1 MGASAMSQPL
11 FTWKILEIS
20 AADELITHAKYRVAA
35 QDGELVV
42 ETEGN
47 WWFSDKILKK
57 PFPEVTE
64 DDVISWIEKETTQ
77 SGVNIIKSRLVEQL
91 ATLQSQK
98 KVVAPWLPQ
107 VFTPEI

>member
-1 MGASAMSQPL
+1 MSQPL

-20 AADELITHAKYRVAA
+20 AQDDLITHAKYHVTA
-35 QDGELVV
+35 QDGQLLV

-47 WWFSDKILKK
+47 WWFNDKISKK
-57 PFPEVTE
+57 PFAEVTE

-77 SGVNIIKSRLVEQL
+77 SEGNIIKSRLVEQL
-91 ATLQSQK
+91 ATLQNQK
-98 KVVAPWLPQ
+98 KIVAPWLPQ

>member
-1 MGASAMSQPL
+1 MSQPS

-20 AADELITHAKYRVAA
+20 AADELITHAKYHVTVQEGKFSVA
-35 QDGELVV
+35 
-42 ETEGN
+42 TEGN

-57 PFPEVTE
+57 PFVEVTQE
-64 DDVISWIEKETTQ
+64 DVISWIEKETTQ
-77 SGVNIIKSRLVEQL
+77 AGVNIIKSRLVEQL
-91 ATLQSQK
+91 ATLQSQT

>member
-1 MGASAMSQPL
+1 MSQPS

-20 AADELITHAKYRVAA
+20 AADELITHAKYHVTA
-35 QDGELVV
+35 QQGEFLV

-57 PFPEVTE
+57 PFVEVTQE
-64 DDVISWIEKETTQ
+64 DVISWIEKETTQ
-77 SGVNIIKSRLVEQL
+77 AEVNIIKSRLVEQL
-91 ATLQSQK
+91 ATLQGQK